1 VVQDTELTSNKE
13 GFDSPWDRQLYMK
26 KIAIIEKIH
35 NDGLEL
41 LKKKQNYDFELITDI
56 SEENLIKKLPEFDA
70 CTLRVSKLN
79 ENILKHCPKL
89 KVISRH
95 GVGYD
100 NVDLDYIKKKNITLL
115 ITATA
120 NAVAVAEHVIY
131 MMLSISKS
139 INRYDAEVRT
149 GNFKKNSL
157 SIETLELFNK
167 EILILGFGRIGKSL
181 IKRCLGFDMKVK
193 IFDPFVSKD
202 SINEFGGTKID
213 NLDDG
218 LKMCDYLSLHVPLT
232 EKTRNMINY
241 SKLKTM
247 KQNAIII
254 NTSRGGIINEIDL
267 DKAINEKIIFGAGL
281 DVFEKEPVD
290 INNPLLKNKKVLL
303 SPHSATFTNECK
315 SRMSIEA
322 ANNIIDFFE
331 NKIDKSMVVKV

>member
-1 VVQDTELTSNKE
+1 
-13 GFDSPWDRQLYMK
+13 MK
-26 KIAIIEKIH
+26 KIAVIENIH

-41 LKKKQNYDFELITDI
+41 LKKTQGYEYELITDV

-79 ENILKHCPKL
+79 ENILKHCSNL

-100 NVDLDYIKKKNITLL
+100 NVDLDYIKKNNISLL

-120 NAVAVAEHVIY
+120 NAVAVAEHVFY
-131 MMLSISKS
+131 MMMSISKS
-139 INRYDAEVRT
+139 INLYDNEVRS
-149 GNFKKNSL
+149 GNFKKNAS
-157 SIETLELFNK
+157 SIETFELCNK
-167 EILILGFGRIGKSL
+167 EILILGFGRIGKTL

-193 IFDPFVSKD
+193 IYDPFVSEDVIKKH
-202 SINEFGGTKID
+202 GGLKVE
-213 NLDDG
+213 NLDSG
-218 LKMCDYLSLHVPLT
+218 LKTCDYLSLHIPLT
-232 EKTRNMINY
+232 EKTINMLDY
-241 SKLKTM
+241 SKLKVM
-247 KQNAIII
+247 KKTAIII

-267 DKAINEKIIFGAGL
+267 NKAINEKIIFGAGL

-315 SRMSIEA
+315 SRMSLETTK
-322 ANNIIDFFE
+322 NIIDFFE
-331 NKIDKSMVVKV
+331 NKIDKSMIVKI

>member
-1 VVQDTELTSNKE
+1 
-13 GFDSPWDRQLYMK
+13 MK
-26 KIAIIEKIH
+26 KIAVIEKIH

-41 LKKKQNYDFELITDI
+41 LKKNQGYDYELITDI
-56 SEENLIKKLPEFDA
+56 TEENLIKKLPEFDA

-100 NVDLDYIKKKNITLL
+100 NVDLNYIKTKNITLL

-139 INRYDAEVRT
+139 INNYDAEVRS
-149 GNFKKNSL
+149 GNFKKNSS

-167 EILILGFGRIGKSL
+167 EILILGFGRIGKNL

-193 IFDPFVSKD
+193 VFDPFVSKD
-202 SINEFGGTKID
+202 SIEKLGGTKID

-218 LKMCDYLSLHVPLT
+218 LKTCDYLSLHVPLT
-232 EKTRNMINY
+232 EKTKNIINY

-247 KQNAIII
+247 KKNVILI

-281 DVFEKEPVD
+281 DVFEKEPID
-290 INNPLLKNKKVLL
+290 TNNPLLKNKKVLL

-315 SRMSIEA
+315 SRMSLEA
-322 ANNIIDFFE
+322 TKNIIDFFE
-331 NKIDKSMVVKV
+331 NKIDKSMIVKV

>member
-1 VVQDTELTSNKE
+1 
-13 GFDSPWDRQLYMK
+13 MK
-26 KIAIIEKIH
+26 KIAVIERIH

-41 LKKKQNYDFELITDI
+41 LKENQDYDYELITDI

-79 ENILKHCPKL
+79 EKILKHCPKL

-100 NVDLDYIKKKNITLL
+100 NVDLSYIKSKNITLL

-139 INRYDAEVRT
+139 INQYDAEVRS
-149 GNFKKNSL
+149 GSFKKNS
-157 SIETLELFNK
+157 SIIKTLELFNK

-193 IFDPFVSKD
+193 VFDPFVSKD
-202 SINEFGGTKID
+202 VVEELGGSKIN
-213 NLDDG
+213 NLDSG
-218 LKMCDYLSLHVPLT
+218 LKTCDYLSLHVPLT
-232 EKTRNMINY
+232 EKTKNMINY

-247 KQNAIII
+247 KKNVIII

-290 INNPLLKNKKVLL
+290 MNNPLLKNKKVLL

-315 SRMSIEA
+315 SRMSLETIK
-322 ANNIIDFFE
+322 NVIDFFE
-331 NKIDKSMVVKV
+331 NKIDKSMIVKI